1 MPATVQELAEKVMAA
16 RQRAWDKSDPTT
28 AAVVAGT
35 LGAADE
41 QAIRRVVAEA
51 GYAGAELE
59 EMAER
64 VKARLVGKME
74 AMADDLPAAASS

>member
-35 LGAADE
+35 LGAGDE

-51 GYAGAELE
+51 GYVGDAAD

>member
-1 MPATVQELAEKVMAA
+1 MPATVQELAEKVSAA

-28 AAVVAGT
+28 GALIAGV
-35 LGAADE
+35 LGAEDE
-41 QAIRRVVAEA
+41 HTIRRVVAEA
-51 GYAGAELE
+51 GYAGTDVD